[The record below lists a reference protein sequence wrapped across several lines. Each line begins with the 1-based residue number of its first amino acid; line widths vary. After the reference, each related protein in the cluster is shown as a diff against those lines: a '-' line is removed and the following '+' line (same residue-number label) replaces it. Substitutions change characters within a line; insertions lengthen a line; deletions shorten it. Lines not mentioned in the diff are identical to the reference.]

1 MSVDEAVVAFIYVN
15 LFNKRQETNFFQA
28 KTFDV
33 KPDTL
38 TFAELKGS
46 VGISDDAMVLFPYIK
61 NSSTAPSLKC

>member
-1 MSVDEAVVAFIYVN
+1 M
-15 LFNKRQETNFFQA
+15 
-28 KTFDV
+28 